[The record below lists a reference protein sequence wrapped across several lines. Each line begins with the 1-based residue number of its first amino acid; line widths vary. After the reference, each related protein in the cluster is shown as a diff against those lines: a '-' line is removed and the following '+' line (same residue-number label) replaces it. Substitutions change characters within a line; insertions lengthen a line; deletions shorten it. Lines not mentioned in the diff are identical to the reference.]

1 MRESK
6 LIVKANKFFKRLDDF
21 LVIKIMGYLIDG
33 KPISR
38 DVSAD
43 NEVVYG
49 KF

>member
-6 LIVKANKFFKRLDDF
+6 LVVKVNEFFKRLDDF

-33 KPISR
+33 KPVSKY
-38 DVSAD
+38 VSAD
-43 NEVVYG
+43 NKIVYG